1 MLLFIS
7 SSIWAL
13 QGTIHPQ
20 ERLRYCNHLWN
31 SLNISPDNGNICPCV
46 RAKVWMQQLGVPRTS
61 TSFRSNTLL
70 RKFFREL
77 RKGAMNPNFDAGA
90 RHKEWLEETI
100 CREPQTSRCRQVGFW
115 SWMRPP
121 PSGNSWSRWNKPA
134 LGAMAQ
140 HAHLCLASKMRGKPW
155 ETGYCIW
162 CKLNYI
168 YNIIHIVLSTV
179 VYYTYRGMIRC
190 NNAWLAR
197 NTWLP
202 WLIDFYWFIF
212 SVSFLPKYSQCST
225 LFLDCSGMHLPEL
238 DAPCSFSGSRRLV
251 TVLRQ
256 GMIGMLVTKGE
267 PKVLFSCS
275 IFL

>member
-1 MLLFIS
+1 MRCVPKLGQQGNPDSAGEFCWKGAHVSVCFSCLGVVFLLSYPSKDKMLLFIS

-13 QGTIHPQ
+13 QGTIPQ

-90 RHKEWLEETI
+90 RHKEGLEETI

-134 LGAMAQ
+134 LGAMAH

-162 CKLNYI
+162 CKLNY
-168 YNIIHIVLSTV
+168 NI
-179 VYYTYRGMIRC
+179 
-190 NNAWLAR
+190 
-197 NTWLP
+197 
-202 WLIDFYWFIF
+202 
-212 SVSFLPKYSQCST
+212 
-225 LFLDCSGMHLPEL
+225 
-238 DAPCSFSGSRRLV
+238 
-251 TVLRQ
+251 
-256 GMIGMLVTKGE
+256 
-267 PKVLFSCS
+267 
-275 IFL
+275 